1 MVHLANN
8 APTIKI
14 RRKPLLHFLSIIQ
27 ISHTKILSTVSF
39 NCQLS
44 WRHSSFYP
52 GAVFLIQ
59 WGHFLIRVFLFLLY
73 ISPCPWM
80 KDMKG
85 RLRGNMIWLI
95 AILGAVFI
103 SIIFNKFRSYT
114 QLYYVVCR
122 SLLYMYIKLVKIYE
136 KKKSGKSR
144 ERKKGDKERDKK
156 ERNKIK

>member
-1 MVHLANN
+1 
-8 APTIKI
+8 
-14 RRKPLLHFLSIIQ
+14 
-27 ISHTKILSTVSF
+27 
-39 NCQLS
+39 
-44 WRHSSFYP
+44 
-52 GAVFLIQ
+52 
-59 WGHFLIRVFLFLLY
+59 
-73 ISPCPWM
+73 M

-122 SLLYMYIKLVKIYE
+122 SLLYMYIKLVKIYG
-136 KKKSGKSR
+136 KQKSGKSR
-144 ERKKGDKERDKK
+144 EIEKGDKERDKK

>member
-1 MVHLANN
+1 
-8 APTIKI
+8 
-14 RRKPLLHFLSIIQ
+14 
-27 ISHTKILSTVSF
+27 
-39 NCQLS
+39 
-44 WRHSSFYP
+44 
-52 GAVFLIQ
+52 
-59 WGHFLIRVFLFLLY
+59 
-73 ISPCPWM
+73 M

-122 SLLYMYIKLVKIYE
+122 SLLYYMYIKLVKLYG
-136 KKKSGKSR
+136 KQKSVKSR
-144 ERKKGDKERDKK
+144 EREKGDKERDKK